1 MIGWLIDR
9 FLLYLVIDWF
19 WLARLIWSWFELI
32 WFFLLDR
39 IIDWWFDGLVDGGDV
54 DVDVDVVDDDD
65 DADVER

>member
-54 DVDVDVVDDDD
+54 DVDVVDDDD